1 MDGVDYQLLE
11 DDHPPAPAAGSFCAA
26 DVKAADDGGSYARA
40 RGPHP
45 HPPLSSSRSG
55 WRPPLAVAV
64 GLLAYTT
71 VVALVLTATQGGLGR
86 LLADQTPANFV
97 YVMLMQLTLLVWLLA
112 GVARVWATS
121 GIPASA
127 VLEPNQHCPPAI
139 AGLPHEEDLDLEE
152 HDRDREGEPPDHQ
165 NQGAD
170 EIAVI
175 AAAFSGLLG
184 CSLAIYLGLCWD
196 EANDAQN
203 DCVSGSPI
211 VVEFVGVCLVLGIF
225 CLPRPLPLWPARR
238 RLLWRIVQSLGCVLG
253 RPLCGEVGFVHVVVA
268 DTLTSCCLM
277 LWQLEYTIA
286 STSFWVHLMRVCQPS
301 ATHSCRVLCSTPCPC

>member
-1 MDGVDYQLLE
+1 VT
-11 DDHPPAPAAGSFCAA
+11 
-26 DVKAADDGGSYARA
+26 
-40 RGPHP
+40 
-45 HPPLSSSRSG
+45 
-55 WRPPLAVAV
+55 V

-97 YVMLMQLTLLVWLLA
+97 FVMLMQLTTLVWLLA
-112 GVARVWATS
+112 AVARVWEKS

-127 VLEPNQHCPPAI
+127 VLEPDQHRPPAI
-139 AGLPHEEDLDLEE
+139 AGLPHENDNDVDVEE
-152 HDRDREGEPPDHQ
+152 HDREGERSQSWDHH
-165 NQGAD
+165 NQGAE

-175 AAAFSGLLG
+175 AAAYSGLLG

-211 VVEFVGVCLVLGIF
+211 VVEFCAVCLVLGVF

-238 RLLWRIVQSLGCVLG
+238 RLLWRILQSLGCVLG

-277 LWQLEYTIA
+277 LWQLE
-286 STSFWVHLMRVCQPS
+286 
-301 ATHSCRVLCSTPCPC
+301 